1 MAILNR
7 KTYYVYI
14 MTNPG
19 DTVLYTGVTGNLAR
33 RVTAHQLKIVEGFTK
48 QYNVTKLIY
57 FERFT
62 QVKEALI
69 REKQIKGWLR
79 AKKIALVEKVNPEW
93 ADLSEGII

>member
-1 MAILNR
+1 MAALNR

-19 DTVLYTGVTGNLAR
+19 DTVLYTGMTSDLAR
-33 RVTAHQLKIVEGFTK
+33 RVTGHQLKTVEGFTK

-62 QVKEALI
+62 QVREALR

-79 AKKIALVEKVNPEW
+79 AKKIALVEKANPDW
-93 ADLSEGII
+93 ADLSERMI